1 LKFSFSSLV
10 HPFLIEA
17 SFLLSLTLFPFTSA
31 TSSEEEEEEEEIMAP
46 FLLEVPGVAGF
57 RHF

>member
-1 LKFSFSSLV
+1 
-10 HPFLIEA
+10 
-17 SFLLSLTLFPFTSA
+17 LFPFTSA